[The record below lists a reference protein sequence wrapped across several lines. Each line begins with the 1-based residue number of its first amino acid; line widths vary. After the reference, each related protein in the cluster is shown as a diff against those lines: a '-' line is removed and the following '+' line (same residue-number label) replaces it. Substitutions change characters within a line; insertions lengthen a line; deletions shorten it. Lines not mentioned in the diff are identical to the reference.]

1 MGSQE
6 NSSVHFKVSIA
17 GINEP
22 IIIRSWDFEIVTL
35 KDCGIIQSS
44 ILEVEWNVEPEF
56 SNVTSNYEDL
66 LSSLTDGESEVENED
81 CEIIEPP
88 ISTQQMDLRSILI
101 EWKTSQL
108 DLDTCQNLMVSR
120 RPLSLWNH
128 SLRCF
133 KRASFKLNSV
143 LKVQFI
149 HEPGED
155 EGGLRR
161 DYFEILF
168 KQMLN
173 SGYFEKNEDGYD
185 IMDNAVGLVNGDYH
199 AMGAMLASMLLQ
211 GGPVLPVFNHHFLKY
226 GNLGIEA
233 ATLET
238 VCDTRYRDMITKVEN
253 GTVDNQEEIAEFL
266 TENGINVLL
275 TANTRSTIVK
285 ALSLKCSNLLNK
297 KAVLDSFWEG
307 AEKLGLRTLLKRY
320 PEIEAVLC
328 QKCNNS
334 SSLTGDH
341 FMTLLKFTKYG
352 DDGSNRRHNAEE
364 IQQNFESY
372 IYDSEEGKCTC
383 NTRTVQLEDIL
394 KFITGCSSIPP
405 GGFDDNFTVNF
416 TEDHCFPYVST
427 CTFTLTLPLSLTSYS
442 KFKETMTEA
451 IISGPGF
458 GII

>member
-1 MGSQE
+1 M
-6 NSSVHFKVSIA
+6 
-17 GINEP
+17 
-22 IIIRSWDFEIVTL
+22 
-35 KDCGIIQSS
+35 
-44 ILEVEWNVEPEF
+44 
-56 SNVTSNYEDL
+56 
-66 LSSLTDGESEVENED
+66 
-81 CEIIEPP
+81 
-88 ISTQQMDLRSILI
+88 
-101 EWKTSQL
+101 
-108 DLDTCQNLMVSR
+108 
-120 RPLSLWNH
+120 
-128 SLRCF
+128 
-133 KRASFKLNSV
+133 
-143 LKVQFI
+143 
-149 HEPGED
+149 
-155 EGGLRR
+155 
-161 DYFEILF
+161 
-168 KQMLN
+168 
-173 SGYFEKNEDGYD
+173 
-185 IMDNAVGLVNGDYH
+185 
-199 AMGAMLASMLLQ
+199 
-211 GGPVLPVFNHHFLKY
+211 
-226 GNLGIEA
+226 
-233 ATLET
+233 
-238 VCDTRYRDMITKVEN
+238 
-253 GTVDNQEEIAEFL
+253 
-266 TENGINVLL
+266 LL

-383 NTRTVQLEDIL
+383 NTRIVQLEDIL

-405 GGFDDNFTVNF
+405 SGFDDNFTVNF
-416 TEDHCFPYVST
+416 TEDHCFSYVST